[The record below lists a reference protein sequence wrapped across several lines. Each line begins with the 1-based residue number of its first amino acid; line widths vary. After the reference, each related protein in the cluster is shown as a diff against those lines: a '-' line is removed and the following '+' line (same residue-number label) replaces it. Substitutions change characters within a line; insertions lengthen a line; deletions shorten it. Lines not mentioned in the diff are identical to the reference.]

1 MAMKQTGG
9 GVGPVWVGASGSGT
23 EVDPYVPTI
32 SLSAADNNFG
42 NVDIASIAAGDN
54 NIGNVD
60 IASIAAGETLIGLVG
75 APDIAVTVTPT
86 CDTNAYGSGDLIFD
100 STAVAS
106 AVRAVGGHCVL
117 HSVLVHDKADQGVAF
132 TLVIANAATDFGTLN
147 SAPDPDDTEA
157 GTIIGWVPIATTDY
171 IDVGASKVAC
181 VRGIGLG
188 LKAGAATTSL
198 YVAGINGTGTP
209 TYGASDLVITL
220 YFMRS

>member
-23 EVDPYVPTI
+23 EADPYVP
-32 SLSAADNNFG
+32 SVA
-42 NVDIASIAAGDN
+42 V
-54 NIGNVD
+54 
-60 IASIAAGETLIGLVG
+60 AAGETLIGLVG

-86 CDTNAYGSGDLIFD
+86 CDTNAYASGDLIFD
-100 STAVAS
+100 STAVAN

-117 HSVLVHDKADQGVAF
+117 HSVTVHDKADQGAAF
-132 TLVIANAATDFGTLN
+132 TLVLLNAATDMGTLN
-147 SAPDPDDTEA
+147 SAPDADDTEA

-209 TYGASDLVITL
+209 TFGASDLVITL
-220 YFMRS
+220 FFMRS